1 MNKGPN
7 SNCAPSGFAGILFAA
22 RPLLFS
28 VLNSWSRRLLVGCV
42 ALQICTLFLL
52 AQSGNPETA
61 LAEAERLAWLK
72 NWTRAEPLFAS
83 AERAFA
89 ARGDRRNELYA
100 LISKL
105 RGQLPQLPNAE
116 VSQTLADLLTDPL
129 VKSDQR
135 LRLRCLVVKGDT
147 DLDMDAGLAERDWT
161 EALALAKALNDKG
174 WESRATG
181 ELGILA
187 FLQGDSSAALI
198 KVGMALTQAHASGD
212 IGAELR
218 YLTLFGNGM
227 TEIGRPEQALTYFDR
242 ALTIAHQEKDLQE
255 PMLTYSGK
263 ATALVALGRGSEAK
277 QLLEHALEV
286 AKQTSSVGYQAD
298 LLTQLGLLANRVSQ
312 PKEAA
317 LRFEEASRLAGAADA
332 WRTVSLAQIELSKIY
347 EAAGNLAGAEQ
358 AAKRSVA
365 ACRRVSDRFYLP
377 RYLSRLADVQLKR
390 GRIQQAKATYG
401 EAEDLINGVLVNA
414 SSPWT
419 KSSLIGAMDDVF
431 VGHFRAEAQYGRNP
445 ALIFHIVEEARG
457 RSIADLL
464 RARPRNQS
472 PLSAELTAAERRI
485 AALQITLQKT
495 SGRAARQRI
504 LDQLFET
511 EQSAAPLSTAANRWM
526 RISTRPVEL
535 EGLQRVLQPDEAL
548 LEYVLDEPASYCLIV
563 SRSSARLQK
572 LAGRSEVDRTVAVLL
587 KDIRAGRANSESS
600 RQLYVMLL
608 APVEQET
615 GQLERL
621 IIVPDGVLHQLPF
634 EVLLDRTGS
643 LVLRS
648 HTLSYSPSGSVLTLL
663 RSRKSEETNRR
674 PLLAVSSSPA
684 DQSSS
689 TPSSNARPFGSVV
702 RGVFDVDRTALAPLP
717 AANGE
722 VRDIAEILGN
732 RSIALTNATEADV
745 KAQPLDQFAVLHFA
759 VHGLTST
766 KFPERSTL
774 ILRSDEA
781 RHEDG
786 LLQAR
791 EILDLRLN
799 ADLVTLSACD
809 SGGGQIVGQ
818 EGVASLARPFLVAG
832 ARSVVAN
839 LWSANDDFSR
849 TLMKAF
855 YTHLAHGEDTGRSL
869 KQAKLDMI
877 ELFGNHATPYLWGGF
892 IVTGDSAAS
901 LSHNR

>member
-7 SNCAPSGFAGILFAA
+7 SNCALSGFPGIRLAVRSLFS
-22 RPLLFS
+22 S
-28 VLNSWSRRLLVGCV
+28 VLNSSSRRLLVGCV
-42 ALQICTLFLL
+42 ALQICTPFLL
-52 AQSGNPETA
+52 AQSGNPEAA

-83 AERAFA
+83 AEQAYA

-100 LISKL
+100 RIGKL
-105 RGQLPQLPNAE
+105 RGQLPRRANAK
-116 VSQTLADLLTDPL
+116 VSQILADLLTDPL

-181 ELGILA
+181 ELGIIA

-242 ALTIAHQEKDLQE
+242 ALTIHRAKDLQE

-286 AKQTSSVGYQAD
+286 AKQTNSVGYQAD
-298 LLTQLGLLANRVSQ
+298 LLTQLGLLAEKVSQ
-312 PKEAA
+312 PKKAA
-317 LRFEEASRLAGAADA
+317 LRFEEASRLAEGADA

-419 KSSLIGAMDDVF
+419 KSSLIGAMNDVF

-472 PLSAELTAAERRI
+472 PPTAELTAAERRI
-485 AALQITLQKT
+485 ATLQITLQKT

-572 LAGRSEVDRTVAVLL
+572 LAGRSEVDRTMAVLL

-600 RQLYVMLL
+600 RQLYTMLL

-615 GQLERL
+615 GHLERL

-634 EVLLDRTGS
+634 EVLLDGTGS

-648 HTLSYSPSGSVLTLL
+648 HIVTYSPSGSVLTLL
-663 RSRKSEETNRR
+663 RSRKSEETDRR
-674 PLLAVSSSPA
+674 PLLAVSSSPE

-689 TPSSNARPFGSVV
+689 TPSSNAKPFGSVV

-732 RSIALTNATEADV
+732 RSVALINATEADV
-745 KAQPLDQFAVLHFA
+745 KTQPLDQFAVLHFA

-791 EILDLRLN
+791 EILELRLN

-809 SGGGQIVGQ
+809 SGSGQLAGQ

-855 YTHLAHGEDTGRSL
+855 YTHLASGEDTGRSL

-877 ELFGNHATPYLWGGF
+877 ELFGNRATPYLWGGF
-892 IVTGDSAAS
+892 IVTGDSTAS
-901 LSHNR
+901 FSHNR